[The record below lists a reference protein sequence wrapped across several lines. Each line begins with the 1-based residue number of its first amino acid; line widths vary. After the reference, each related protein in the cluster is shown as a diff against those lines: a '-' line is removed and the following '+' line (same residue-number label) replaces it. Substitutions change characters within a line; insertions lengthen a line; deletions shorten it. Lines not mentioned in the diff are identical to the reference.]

1 MRFFRCCNF
10 YFQIL
15 SLYLQSEQPH
25 YPHKILKAY
34 SQKLLETSKLKVMKN
49 LTQFADEELVKL
61 YENGNNQ
68 AFEILLLRYKS
79 KVYTYIYLIVRNREL
94 TEDIFQ
100 DTFIK
105 AIATIQQG
113 RYVESGKFLGWINR
127 IAHNLIIDHFRRE
140 KNENTVSSDAVDYDI
155 VNNAKLSE
163 KSIEDTMSNEQVL
176 ADVVHLIDLLPPSQ
190 QKVIR
195 MRFFEDLSFKEI
207 AEKTDVSINTA
218 LGRMRYALLNM
229 RRIAAEKDVYL
240 EIK

>member
-1 MRFFRCCNF
+1 
-10 YFQIL
+10 
-15 SLYLQSEQPH
+15 
-25 YPHKILKAY
+25 
-34 SQKLLETSKLKVMKN
+34 MKN
-49 LTQFADEELVKL
+49 VDQLTDDELVKL
-61 YENGNNQ
+61 YETGNNK

-79 KVYTYIYLIVRNREL
+79 KVYTYIYLIVRNRDL

-105 AIATIQQG
+105 AIATIQLG
-113 RYVESGKFLGWINR
+113 RYVESGKFLAWINR

-140 KNENTVSSDAVDYDI
+140 KNENTFSADAVDYDI

-163 KSIEDTMSNEQVL
+163 KSVEDTMSNEQVL
-176 ADVVHLIDLLPPSQ
+176 ADVIHLIDLLPLSQ

-195 MRFFEDLSFKEI
+195 MRFFEDMSFKEI

-240 EIK
+240 KLK

>member
-1 MRFFRCCNF
+1 MKTLN
-10 YFQIL
+10 
-15 SLYLQSEQPH
+15 
-25 YPHKILKAY
+25 
-34 SQKLLETSKLKVMKN
+34 LLT
-49 LTQFADEELVKL
+49 DDELVKL
-61 YENGNNQ
+61 YETGNNK

-79 KVYTYIYLIVRNREL
+79 KAYTYIYLIVRNREL
-94 TEDIFQ
+94 AEDIFQ

-113 RYVESGKFLGWINR
+113 RYIESGKFLAWINR

-140 KNENTVSSDAVDYDI
+140 KNENTFSADAVDYDI

-163 KSIEDTMSNEQVL
+163 KSFEDTISNEQVL
-176 ADVVHLIDLLPPSQ
+176 ADVVHLIDFLPASQ

-195 MRFFEDLSFKEI
+195 MRYFEDMSFKEI
-207 AEKTDVSINTA
+207 AEKTNVSINTA

-229 RRIAAEKDVYL
+229 RRIANEKDVYL

>member
-1 MRFFRCCNF
+1 MNDLN
-10 YFQIL
+10 Q
-15 SLYLQSEQPH
+15 
-25 YPHKILKAY
+25 
-34 SQKLLETSKLKVMKN
+34 
-49 LTQFADEELVKL
+49 LTDDELVKL
-61 YENGNNQ
+61 YEIGTNQ

-79 KVYTYIYLIVRNREL
+79 KVYTYIYLIVRNRDL

-113 RYVESGKFLGWINR
+113 RYVESGKFLAWINR
-127 IAHNLIIDHFRRE
+127 IAHNLIIDYFRRE
-140 KNENTVSSDAVDYDI
+140 KNENTFSADAVDYDI

-163 KSIEDTMSNEQVL
+163 KSIEDSMSNEQVMT
-176 ADVVHLIDLLPPSQ
+176 DVTRLIDLLPESQ
-190 QKVIR
+190 QRVIR

-229 RRIAAEKDVYL
+229 RKIAAEKDVYL
-240 EIK
+240 ELK

>member
-1 MRFFRCCNF
+1 
-10 YFQIL
+10 
-15 SLYLQSEQPH
+15 
-25 YPHKILKAY
+25 
-34 SQKLLETSKLKVMKN
+34 MKTLN
-49 LTQFADEELVKL
+49 QLTDDELVKL
-61 YENGNNQ
+61 YEAGNNK

-79 KVYTYIYLIVRNREL
+79 KAYTYIYLIVHNREL
-94 TEDIFQ
+94 AEDIFQ

-113 RYVESGKFLGWINR
+113 RYVESGKFLAWVNR
-127 IAHNLIIDHFRRE
+127 IAHNLIIDHFRRV
-140 KNENTVSSDAVDYDI
+140 KNENTFSVDAVDYDI

-163 KSIEDTMSNEQVL
+163 KSFEDTISNEQVMT
-176 ADVVHLIDLLPPSQ
+176 DIVHLIGFLPQSQ

-195 MRFFEDLSFKEI
+195 MRYFEDLSFKEI

-229 RRIAAEKDVYL
+229 RRIAAEKDLYL

>member
-1 MRFFRCCNF
+1 M
-10 YFQIL
+10 
-15 SLYLQSEQPH
+15 E
-25 YPHKILKAY
+25 
-34 SQKLLETSKLKVMKN
+34 N
-49 LTQFADEELVKL
+49 LNQLTDDELVKL
-61 YENGNNQ
+61 YGQGNNQ
-68 AFEILLLRYKS
+68 AFEILLIRYKS

-113 RYVESGKFLGWINR
+113 RYVESGKFVAWINR
-127 IAHNLIIDHFRRE
+127 IAHNLIIDYFRRE
-140 KNENTVSSDAVDYDI
+140 KNENTFSADAVDYDI

-176 ADVVHLIDLLPPSQ
+176 ADVVHLIDLLPISQ

-195 MRFFEDLSFKEI
+195 MRYFEDLSFKEI
-207 AEKTDVSINTA
+207 AERTNVSINTA

-229 RRIAAEKDVYL
+229 RRIAVENNVYL